1 MTYREWYREFGAR
14 HRKIVEGL
22 EGWEPEAIVEY
33 FRYDNMRERHPDF
46 CPLYAEGKRC
56 HEIEDLNC
64 YLCGCPHF
72 RYCNEGIDRVDGK
85 TRFSLCAIEAKE
97 GRAFETDTAIHQDCS
112 GCPLPHLRGFILKH
126 FDGEWSRIM
135 KGCERCGE

>member
-72 RYCNEGIDRVDGK
+72 RYCDEGIDRVDGK

-112 GCPLPHLRGFILKH
+112 GCPLPHLRGVILKQ
-126 FDGEWSRIM
+126 FDREWARIM
-135 KGCERCGE
+135 EKCEACR